1 MLSALF
7 IRRPVTAKVIA
18 IIILI
23 VGLIALKLL
32 PVAMFP
38 SIVPPTVQVNA
49 FLSGGDA
56 QTIEKQ
62 VTQPIEEQINGCEGM
77 IYMQST
83 SANGVSNIRV
93 FFKPGYDLDK
103 AAMDVQNRVALALPK
118 LPEAVKRVG
127 VSSKKVSTSMLEIL
141 GLYSSDSKH
150 DALFLS
156 NYAAQHIVDALKR
169 VPGVSD
175 VTILGERRYAMRI
188 WLDPDKLTALG
199 LTTEAVARAIRSQ
212 NRQAALGSV
221 ADMAKRLES
230 RLQYTLIA
238 KSRLDDPKEF
248 ERIVLRQNRDGS
260 QVRLRDVAKVE
271 VASQSYES
279 SATLNG
285 RPVAAIAVFQL
296 PGANALAVAD
306 AVKAKIEQLRQ
317 NFPEG
322 VQIRTTYDTTLFVRA
337 SIKEVAV
344 TLFEALVLVLLVV
357 YVFLQSWRATII
369 PAVAIPISL
378 IGTFAFL
385 YLFGYSLNM
394 LTLFGLILAIGIVVD
409 DAILVVENVE
419 TVMQKDPT
427 LSVKE
432 ATHEAMREIFVP
444 VITTTLVLLAVFI
457 PVTFIPGISGAMY
470 RQFALT
476 IAFSVLISS
485 LVALTLSPALA
496 AQLLRRRK
504 KDPNLFFKAF
514 NRGLDRLKRG
524 YAALLKRLVRWR
536 YAVLGLYIV
545 GVIATVWIFRT
556 LPSAFLPE
564 EDQGTIFATLS
575 LPPGSVLADTEAT
588 AEKAA
593 AAIRALPG
601 IEDVA
606 VVSGYDLTTGLSD
619 TAVATFFIA
628 LKDWDKRKEPRL
640 QLQPLIQQ
648 IQTTMRHSAQEA
660 KVMAFAPPS
669 VPGLSA
675 VGGFEAK
682 LINVGD
688 LKDREFEK
696 IAVDFI
702 GELNR
707 DPRIATAYT
716 SYRADYPKYRLV
728 IDRLKAAALG
738 VDMNA
743 LFGVLEGYF
752 GSVYVNDFSRW
763 GKNYRV
769 IIQAAP
775 QYRHNISDVTALF
788 VKNAENRSVPLSAIL
803 KVEATVGPNALT
815 HFNGQRSI
823 DIGGVHAMA
832 EGYGSGDALKAI
844 QAHAAKLPKGVR
856 VAFAGAS
863 LQELE
868 AADAALYVFA
878 LSLLMVFLLLAAQ
891 YESWMMP
898 LIIMLP
904 IPVVMFGALGANM
917 LAGLLNDI
925 YTQIGLV
932 LLIGMSSKNAI
943 LIVEFA
949 KELHEKGMG
958 IVESSVQAATLRMRA
973 ILMTVLS
980 FLLGILPLLV
990 ASGAGAASRK
1000 SLGTAVFGGMM
1011 MSTLLTFL
1019 LTPVLF
1025 VVLQEW
1031 RERWGAKGGDGA

>member
-1 MLSALF
+1 MFSEIF

-18 IIILI
+18 IIIVI

-32 PVAMFP
+32 PVAQFP
-38 SIVPPTVQVNA
+38 EIVPPTVQVSA
-49 FLSGGDA
+49 FLDGGDA
-56 QTIEKQ
+56 ETVEKQ
-62 VTQPIEEQINGCEGM
+62 VTQPIEEQINGCQGM

-103 AAMDVQNRVALALPK
+103 AAMDVQNRVALAVPK

-127 VSSKKVSTSMLEIL
+127 VATKKVSTSMLEIL
-141 GLYSSDSKH
+141 GLYSSDSRH

-156 NYAAQHIVDALKR
+156 NYAALHIVDDLKR

-175 VTILGERRYAMRI
+175 VVILGERRYAMRI
-188 WLDPDKLTALG
+188 WLDPDKLASLNLSTQD
-199 LTTEAVARAIRSQ
+199 VQNAIRQQ
-212 NRQAALGSV
+212 NRQASLGTV
-221 ADMAKRLES
+221 ADMAERGES
-230 RLQYTLIA
+230 RLQYALVA
-238 KSRLDDPKEF
+238 QSRLDDPKAF
-248 ERIVLRQNRDGS
+248 ERIVLRQNPDGS
-260 QVRLRDVAKVE
+260 KILLRDVAKVE
-271 VASQSYES
+271 VASESYQS
-279 SATLNG
+279 AAKLNG
-285 RPVAAIAVFQL
+285 GPVAAIAIFQL

-306 AVKAKIEQLRQ
+306 AVAKKLQELRP
-317 NFPEG
+317 NFPQG
-322 VQIRTTYDTTLFVRA
+322 LQIRTTYDSTTFVRA
-337 SIKEVAV
+337 SIEEVVV

-357 YVFLQSWRATII
+357 YIFLQSWRATII

-419 TVMQKDPT
+419 AVMARNPHM
-427 LSVKE
+427 SVKE
-432 ATHEAMREIFVP
+432 ATSEAMREITLP

-496 AQLLRRRK
+496 AQILKRQTSR
-504 KDPNLFFKAF
+504 PNLFFRAF
-514 NRGLDRLKRG
+514 NQALEALKRW
-524 YAALLKRLVRWR
+524 YAAFLKRLIKWR
-536 YAVLGLYIV
+536 YVVLILYALGLAGTWWV
-545 GVIATVWIFRT
+545 FKT
-556 LPSAFLPE
+556 LPTGFLPE

-575 LPPGSVLADTEAT
+575 LPPGTVLADTQAS
-588 AEKAA
+588 ADRAA
-593 AAIRALPG
+593 AAIG
-601 IEDVA
+601 KIEGVRDVA
-606 VVSGYDLTTGLSD
+606 VVGGYDLTTGLSD
-619 TAVATFFIA
+619 TSVATFFISLKEWSERKEAA
-628 LKDWDKRKEPRL
+628 LK
-640 QLQPLIQQ
+640 LQPLIKKV
-648 IQTTMRHSAQEA
+648 EA
-660 KVMAFAPPS
+660 VMKAKAKEASVRVFAPPS
-669 VPGLSA
+669 IPGLSA
-675 VGGFEAK
+675 VGGFEVK
-682 LINVGD
+682 LIDNAGLDPKAFEQIARRFIAD
-688 LKDREFEK
+688 L
-696 IAVDFI
+696 
-702 GELNR
+702 NQ
-707 DPRIATAYT
+707 DPRIAMAYT
-716 SYRADYPKYRLV
+716 TYSAAYPRYKLL
-728 IDRLKAAALG
+728 IDRQKAAALG
-738 VDMNA
+738 VDMGA
-743 LFGVLEGYF
+743 LFSVIEGYF

-775 QYRHNISDVTALF
+775 EYRRNIGDLTALY
-788 VKNAENRSVPLSAIL
+788 VKNAQNRPVPLSALL
-803 KVEATVGPNALT
+803 KVQSTTGPSAIT
-815 HFNGQRSI
+815 HFNGRRSI
-823 DIGGVHAMA
+823 EIGGVHAMA
-832 EGYGSGDALKAI
+832 KGFSSADALKAI
-844 QAHAAKLPKGVR
+844 KEHAAKLPRGVSI
-856 VAFAGAS
+856 AFAGTS

-868 AADAALYVFA
+868 AGDAAVYVFA

-917 LAGLLNDI
+917 VAGLLNDI

-949 KELHEKGMG
+949 KELREKGHG
-958 IVESSVQAATLRMRA
+958 IVESAVEAATLRMRA
-973 ILMTVLS
+973 ILMTVFS

-1000 SLGTAVFGGMM
+1000 SLGTAVFGGML

-1025 VVLQEW
+1025 VVLQSL
-1031 RERWGAKGGDGA
+1031 RERFGAEGVTHA